1 MPNLAHPLLQPQLS
15 VSGIRFNHFIII
27 FIIDSCNHNK
37 NSTNEIN
44 DTQQLVVSRSKRTPI
59 FPKIDLDNVIG
70 TIFGVKGWPTM
81 LTNQVGWASF
91 RIFGY
96 IVGGK

>member
-1 MPNLAHPLLQPQLS
+1 MGCRSPISHWFFCIL
-15 VSGIRFNHFIII
+15 I
-27 FIIDSCNHNK
+27 FIALSAATVLT
-37 NSTNEIN
+37 SERN
-44 DTQQLVVSRSKRTPI
+44 DTQQLVISRSKRTPI
-59 FPKIDLDNVIG
+59 FPKIDLENVIG
-70 TIFGVKGWPTM
+70 TIFGVKGWPAM

>member
-1 MPNLAHPLLQPQLS
+1 MREVLIRT
-15 VSGIRFNHFIII
+15 SGIRFHSFISL
-27 FIIDSCNHNK
+27 FSLLTNSTCNHNK
-37 NSTNEIN
+37 NSTSKIN
-44 DTQQLVVSRSKRTPI
+44 DAQQLVVSRSKRTPI

-96 IVGGK
+96 IIGGE

>member
-1 MPNLAHPLLQPQLS
+1 MGCRSPISYWFFCIL
-15 VSGIRFNHFIII
+15 I
-27 FIIDSCNHNK
+27 FIALSAATVLT
-37 NSTNEIN
+37 SERN
-44 DTQQLVVSRSKRTPI
+44 DTQQLIISRSKRTPI
-59 FPKIDLDNVIG
+59 FPKIDLENVIG
-70 TIFGVKGWPTM
+70 TIFGVKGWPAM